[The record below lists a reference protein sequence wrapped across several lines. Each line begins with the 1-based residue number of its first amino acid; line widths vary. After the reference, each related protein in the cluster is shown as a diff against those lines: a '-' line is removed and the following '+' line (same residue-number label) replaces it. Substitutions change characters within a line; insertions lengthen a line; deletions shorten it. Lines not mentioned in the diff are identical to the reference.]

1 MKMFKFFLAFVFSV
15 AVFSGWAANAKGS
28 CISNPL
34 TMGIGSSMSVTL
46 VDEWDPE
53 LKENFGTGVAYIK
66 ITLAK
71 GNNYT
76 VWCTGGDTSELLS
89 FYIDTDWNDE
99 NAPWASFDYDTK
111 GDGATQIGYMYA
123 EAWDEDDPAK
133 GTYYIQLA
141 GEIGQKT
148 TVYTS
153 AGIKSFSQEGEEGNP
168 RRVTVNETIQR
179 ESRKQVSDGDFY
191 YIMNL
196 KEGLKYRFW
205 AVGADEPVVIY
216 PDGPGEL
223 TPAVDKQYEVYF
235 ASQMP
240 GYSIS
245 NGVGYVIFPTATGD
259 YTFNIATRSIQ
270 SQNFAILYQAFK
282 QRRPEEHHQEW
293 GAYTFKADDKG
304 EASLEIVPG
313 RINTDDV
320 YYYDPIIDEDL
331 CRIALKKGERWVFET
346 EGAARDVLIRIYDAD
361 GRILAE
367 NNTIGKGGKDVRAV
381 VEASYDGWYYVGVCD
396 PMLEYDDPG
405 NREQVTLWARTAEYY
420 SADRDQWDPA
430 DDVYAGATIIDTYP
444 GAASDDVVEVGSS
457 NGPHRLSGGDWQDWF
472 CFAGRKFVNYRL
484 KASFA
489 TENATDLYLAATVY
503 KMVNGAYTA
512 VATVG
517 GLTPSAVNPDLA
529 PLSFTADEDAMY
541 YVDVRVAI
549 KDGDKIKNAIGL
561 DYPDYN
567 IHALAYLDG
576 YDFALVRVNTKGVES
591 TWCFED
597 LVTGRSSVKMLNG
610 ASIPLIVDPTGKD
623 SKRNVFR
630 IWFND
635 AAGYQT
641 PSPVLRYDTKAWD
654 GSNAVEIDGY
664 YWDEVDPKDDSF
676 GSGGYAVV
684 NPSATQASVSRT
696 LWVGKQFPGSEV
708 VGTDIEDEFAFFA
721 QPGRYYNFTLTDT
734 TMMRLGASA
743 VGDAVFSIYQY
754 PDIEKP
760 YKAMTNLTECLKA
773 TFDPG
778 SYYLFKVRHG
788 SAAGSEKDSCY
799 DFGYSSANVGTIQF
813 EPAEITVT
821 KDDCYAELKVI
832 RTASEGAVAVR
843 YTTVEGTAKPHEDY
857 YPTSSEQVLFWA
869 DGDASTKTIRIRLVP
884 DMVTEW
890 VSNKTFSVVMAPFA
904 EDTLGDGE
912 YKAIIA
918 GPDTAEITI
927 ATSVP
932 PSAGEIC
939 LLDQPAEISAGDATF
954 AFRLER
960 SGGSQGRVAIA
971 VGSNPGT
978 AVAGTDYKDL
988 TYTVVEWADGENGVK
1003 EVPFTTY
1010 DTSSASAKTVN
1021 MSMMAVNADYRSA
1034 GYGDYRG
1041 CVIPAVNTPSWV
1053 ATIKSQVA
1061 RNTGD
1066 FVSICSAQGIGVSTP
1081 IGGWYADASG
1091 AVRNSAPGTT
1101 ARIGL
1106 TMHEAGFLVLAPDV
1120 VNDPAESASVIYL
1133 VGNGKVETLPR
1144 SEYGKPLVL
1153 TVPAGD
1159 TTVLLQINGD
1169 QSSGA
1174 YLSLAKLDNGQAVKW
1189 VPLSSIKA
1197 KDPMS
1202 GSVLLQDK
1210 VGPLAWTE
1218 PMSVEGKS
1226 VGGDVWYRVKL
1237 GLSADAT
1244 VYDGVAER
1252 LVTYG
1257 EIVDSMLKTL
1267 NDRIDKLSLGKSEQ
1281 FWWRVECA
1289 YSDEVEPDFKK
1300 MTWIPAPNA
1309 WSFKMLYKGSPETV
1323 VSGKDVK
1330 GNVVAPGSIIE
1341 LMQGVPFE
1349 ASLSASDYD
1358 NLLNI
1363 SACVGG
1369 TLPKGLTAT
1378 GKKITG
1384 VPAEAGEFT
1393 ALVEVGSSAY
1403 LATTVPLTFH
1413 VAPMYSAAGNFSGAL
1428 QEVGTATPNAVYRNL
1443 GLNVAVTETGSITA
1457 KVLYNG
1463 GTLTFVGNNGYE
1475 DYDPD
1480 TGIFA
1485 VTLNNVVTCTGYE
1498 NRLTLTVVGGD
1509 PEDPA
1514 SLADAPAIADLTL
1527 FLPDAIGPTER
1538 NFRAVLTRDGS
1549 ESGLF
1554 RNWIARYVGA
1564 YTFALKPIGPV
1575 AGEPAGNSILVA
1587 TLTEDGVAKFTGILA
1602 DGRSFT
1608 CSSYADFVFDD
1619 VGEALCVPVWAFGP
1633 DYSFSA
1639 VLLLRKGADGVYVD
1653 SYRGIDGSVVTWTKD
1668 GAASMPDGRGFRL
1681 EMSPVGGWYNT
1692 VCNLQRYYL
1701 EYDFVAETEPVTGL
1715 GSYLLPSGYSY
1726 VAGSTPSGLTLALDG
1741 NAFRAPAL
1749 SFVMDGSRINLAK
1762 SINPWDMNVSFNRAL
1777 GYLTG
1782 SFKVISDDGVVQA
1795 YAGTAAHHGVL
1806 LMNRDPMSPLDG
1818 DVQTAG
1824 FYILP
1829 VKGGWSLSQPFD
1841 IRAVGGNGYIDW
1853 SEAPL
1858 QK

>member
-1 MKMFKFFLAFVFSV
+1 MKFYKSVFCGLTLVAALA
-15 AVFSGWAANAKGS
+15 GWAKNEKGS
-28 CISNPL
+28 CMSNPL
-34 TMGIGSSMSVTL
+34 SMSIGSSMNVTL
-46 VDEWDPE
+46 VDEYDPE
-53 LKENFGTGVAYIK
+53 LKENFGMGVAYIK
-66 ITLAK
+66 IQLVK
-71 GNNYT
+71 GNDYT
-76 VWCTGGDTSELLS
+76 VWCTGGDTASLLS
-89 FYIDTDWNDE
+89 FYIDTDWEDE
-99 NAPWASFDYDTK
+99 NAPWASFDYDSK

-148 TVYTS
+148 TVYTT
-153 AGIKSFSQEGEEGNP
+153 AGIKSFSVEGEEGNP
-168 RRVTVNETIQR
+168 RRITVNETIQR

-196 KEGLKYRFW
+196 KAGCKYRFW

-223 TPAVDKQYEVYF
+223 TPAVDKQYEVHF

-245 NGVGYVIFPTATGD
+245 NGVGYVIFPTVTGD

-282 QRRPEEHHQEW
+282 QRLPEQHHQDW
-293 GAYTFKADDKG
+293 GAYTFKPEGKG
-304 EASLEIVPG
+304 ETSLEIVPG

-320 YYYDPIIDEDL
+320 YFYDPVIDEDL

-346 EGAARDVLIRIYDAD
+346 EGAAKDILMRVYDA
-361 GRILAE
+361 GGQVLAE
-367 NNTIGKGGKDVRAV
+367 NNTVGKGGKDVRAV
-381 VEASYDGWYYVGVCD
+381 VEAAYDGWYYVGVCD
-396 PMLEYDDPG
+396 PKLEYDDPG
-405 NREQVTLWARTAEYY
+405 SREKVTLWARSVDCYTAEW
-420 SADRDQWDPA
+420 DQWDPA
-430 DDVYAGATIIDTYP
+430 DDTYPGATIIDAYP
-444 GAASDDVVEVGSS
+444 GASSNSVVNVGSS
-457 NGPHRLSGGDWQDWF
+457 NGPHRLGGGDWQDWF

-489 TENATDLYLAATVY
+489 SENVTDLYLAATVY
-503 KMVNGAYTA
+503 KMVNGAYTV

-517 GLTPSAVNPDLA
+517 GLTPSAVDPDLA

-597 LVTGRSSVKMLNG
+597 LVTGRSSVRMLNG
-610 ASIPLIVDPTGKD
+610 ASIPLIVDPSGKD
-623 SKRNVFR
+623 AKRNVFR

-641 PSPVLRYDTKAWD
+641 PSPVLRYDTKPWD
-654 GSNAVEIDGY
+654 GSNVVDIDGY

-676 GSGGYAVV
+676 GNGGYALI
-684 NPSATQASVSRT
+684 NPVATPAKASRT
-696 LWVGKQFPGSEV
+696 LWAGKQFPGSEV
-708 VGTDIEDEFAFFA
+708 VGTDAEDEFAFLA
-721 QPGRYYNFTLTDT
+721 QPGRYYNFTLADT
-734 TMMRLGASA
+734 TMMRIGGNAI
-743 VGDAVFSIYQY
+743 GDAEFSVYQY
-754 PDIEKP
+754 PEVDKP
-760 YKAMTNLTECLKA
+760 YKSMTNLTQCLKA

-778 SYYLFKVRHG
+778 FYYLIKVRHA
-788 SAAGSEKDSCY
+788 SAPGSEKDSCY
-799 DFGYSSANVGTIQF
+799 EFLYSSANVGTVQF
-813 EPAEITVT
+813 EPAKLTVT
-821 KDDCYAELKVI
+821 KDDGYAELKVT
-832 RTASEGAVAVR
+832 RTASEGAVAVK
-843 YTTVEGTAKPHEDY
+843 YVTVEGSAKPHEDY
-857 YPTSSEQVLFWA
+857 YPTSSEQILTWA
-869 DGDASTKTIRIRLVP
+869 DGDASPKTIRVRLVP

-890 VSNKTFSVVMAPFA
+890 ASNKVFGVAMTSLA
-904 EDTLGDGE
+904 EDTLGIND
-912 YKAIIA
+912 YQAIIA
-918 GPDTAEITI
+918 GPSTAEITI

-932 PSAGEIC
+932 PSAGEIT
-939 LLDQPAEISAGDATF
+939 LLNQPVEISAGDNAF

-971 VGSNPGT
+971 VASNPGT
-978 AVAGTDYKDL
+978 AVAGIDYKNL
-988 TYTVVEWADGENGVK
+988 TYTVVEWGDEESGVK

-1021 MSMMAVNADYRSA
+1021 MSMMAVNADYRAS

-1041 CVIPAVNTPSWV
+1041 YVIPVINTPSWV

-1061 RNTGD
+1061 KNTSD
-1066 FVSICSAQGIGVSTP
+1066 FVSVCSRQGIGVSTP
-1081 IGGWYADASG
+1081 IGGWHVGADG
-1091 AVRNSAPGTT
+1091 AVRNSTAGTT
-1101 ARIGL
+1101 ARIGF
-1106 TMHEAGFLVLAPDV
+1106 TFREAGFLVLAPDV
-1120 VNDPAESASVIYL
+1120 INDPLESASVIYL

-1144 SEYGKPLVL
+1144 SAYGKPLVL

-1169 QSSGA
+1169 QTSGA
-1174 YLSLAKLDNGQAVKW
+1174 YLSLARLDNGQPVKW
-1189 VPLSSIKA
+1189 VPLSSIMA

-1210 VGPLAWTE
+1210 VGSLAWTE

-1257 EIVDSMLKTL
+1257 AIAESMLKTL

-1289 YSDEVEPDFKK
+1289 YSDEIEPDFKK

-1309 WSFKMLYKGSPETV
+1309 WSFKMLYKGSPETI

-1369 TLPKGLTAT
+1369 TLPKGLTAM

-1428 QEVGTATPNAVYRNL
+1428 QEVGSATPNATYRNL
-1443 GLNVAVTETGSITA
+1443 GLNVAVTESGSIAA

-1463 GTLTFVGNNGYE
+1463 GVLTFVGNNGYE
-1475 DYDPD
+1475 DYNPD
-1480 TGIFA
+1480 TGVFA
-1485 VTLNNVVTCTGYE
+1485 VTLNNVVTCAGHE
-1498 NRLTLTVVGGD
+1498 NRLTLSVAGVD

-1514 SLADAPAIADLTL
+1514 SLVDALATADFTL
-1527 FLPDAIGPTER
+1527 FLADAIGPTER

-1549 ESGLF
+1549 GSELF
-1554 RNWIARYVGA
+1554 REKIAGYVGA
-1564 YTFALKPIGPV
+1564 YTFAMKPFGPV
-1575 AGEPAGNSILVA
+1575 AGEPAGNSVLVA
-1587 TLTEDGVAKFTGILA
+1587 TLTEAGVAKFTGILA

-1608 CSSYADFVFDD
+1608 CSSYADFVHDED
-1619 VGEALCVPVWAFGP
+1619 GEAVCVPVWAFGP
-1633 DYSFSA
+1633 DYSFSG
-1639 VLLLRKGADGVYVD
+1639 VLLLRKGEDGVYVD

-1668 GAASMPDGRGFRL
+1668 GAGSMPDGTGFRL

-1701 EYDFVAETEPVTGL
+1701 EYDFVADTEPVTGL
-1715 GSYLLPSGYSY
+1715 ASYLLPSGYSY
-1726 VAGSTPSGLTLALDG
+1726 IAGSTPSGLTLALDG

-1749 SFVMDGSRINLAK
+1749 SFVMDGSRINLSK
-1762 SINPWDMNVSFNRAL
+1762 SVNPWDMNVSFNRAL

-1782 SFKVISDDGVVQA
+1782 TFKVISDDGVTQS
-1795 YAGTAAHHGVL
+1795 YAGTATHHSVV
-1806 LMNRDPMSPLDG
+1806 LMNRDPKAPLDS
-1818 DVQTAG
+1818 DIESAG
-1824 FYILP
+1824 FYVLP
-1829 VKGGWSLSQPFD
+1829 VKGSWSLSQPFNV
-1841 IRAVGGNGYIDW
+1841 RAVGGNGYLDW